1 MAGTSPAMTE
11 NDMEISDWP
20 LFLVPPSLARRFTR
34 PSSVGAS
41 GVATADYATAA
52 ARDAVALVSPRG
64 DKAGRNQLLPP
75 ALLIIVEF

>member
-1 MAGTSPAMTE
+1 MTE

-64 DKAGRNQLLPP
+64 DEAAGTNSRPRR
-75 ALLIIVEF
+75 F